1 MVFFNHA
8 TRQMTAKIVY
18 YGPGLCGKTTNLNTI
33 YGKTS
38 QKARGEMV
46 SLNTETDRTLFFD
59 LLPMDVGMVGG
70 FKTKLQLYTVPGQVF
85 YNSTRKLV
93 LKGVDGIVFVVDSQI
108 PMLDACRESWANLE
122 ENLGELGLN
131 IHDIPLV
138 FQWNKR
144 DLKNVVPIDE
154 LETVL
159 NPRQLP
165 SFQTVASDGTGVFET
180 LRGITK
186 IALSHIKTHVL
197 GEGQVGKAPDPAAPA
212 VQAAPMPSGGGA
224 LTLSDLPSITDVL
237 DLDAPY
243 ASTGVGSLP
252 LPDEDEDGGMFIE
265 APNLPEPPAADDD
278 ITFLAGD
285 ENEDFPPAAT
295 AEIDFELPAAGPALG
310 EVDGASEVPVEAI
323 AAGEAAWEQPAGR
336 PEPIVSVIE
345 STLEGSLEGGEE
357 ALAPAPDL
365 EAVEPGL
372 AEAGEGPETSPAPAR
387 ASRAVDPLAALAS
400 LKVKGRRPAAPPKT
414 ADPAVALS
422 SLFGELTQVGRQG
435 APSVLRLEVPVD
447 EEGLELEILV
457 QVRVHGAV
465 VAEGQVHRPAPGAGS
480 TAKLTVELKRG

>member
-108 PMLDACRESWANLE
+108 PMLDPCRESWLNLE
-122 ENLGELGLN
+122 ENLRELGLDL
-131 IHDIPLV
+131 HEIPLV

-144 DLKNVVPIDE
+144 DLKSVVPIDE
-154 LETVL
+154 LESVF

-165 SFQTVASDGTGVFET
+165 SFQSVASDGTGVFET

-186 IALSHIKTHVL
+186 IALSHIKSHVL
-197 GEGQVGKAPDPAAPA
+197 GDGQAGKSSAPAA
-212 VQAAPMPSGGGA
+212 VRTGGEA
-224 LTLSDLPSITDVL
+224 LTLSDLPSVTEVL
-237 DLDAPY
+237 DLDAPFPPPGE
-243 ASTGVGSLP
+243 GVLP
-252 LPDEDEDGGMFIE
+252 LPDEDEDGGMYIE
-265 APNLPEPPAADDD
+265 APILPEPPAPDDD
-278 ITFLAGD
+278 ITFLTAD
-285 ENEDFPPAAT
+285 EDGELLPPAALDGE
-295 AEIDFELPAAGPALG
+295 ASPADGELVLDSSDFTEDLGELDLPNGPSVVPVVDEPAAA
-310 EVDGASEVPVEAI
+310 
-323 AAGEAAWEQPAGR
+323 
-336 PEPIVSVIE
+336 E
-345 STLEGSLEGGEE
+345 S
-357 ALAPAPDL
+357 ADL
-365 EAVEPGL
+365 EPLEEHPADQDSEKEPG
-372 AEAGEGPETSPAPAR
+372 AQTTGRGTVRTNRKA
-387 ASRAVDPLAALAS
+387 DPLAALAS
-400 LKVKGRRPAAPPKT
+400 MKVEGRRPLARPKA

-435 APSVLRLEVPVD
+435 APSVLRLEVPGEVD
-447 EEGLELEILV
+447 GQEVEILV
-457 QVRVHGAV
+457 QVRLQGQV
-465 VAEGQVHRPAPGAGS
+465 VAEGQVHRPAPAAGG
-480 TAKLTVELKRG
+480 TAKLSVELKRG